1 MIQSKGI
8 FRKWSGKWIKI
19 GCAILLSIF
28 VVCCGAQTTKT
39 EPTAPLMTASPVATL
54 DSKVVLREGLT
65 QVLGTDNR
73 NTPRLTEI
81 SYSTP
86 EAGDITITWAINDN
100 DLQDSTKITAQ
111 KDATNIL
118 KVLEDSKARFIYVV
132 LIGTISMPDQHGQ
145 VTETQVMSLGFNKS
159 KLDKINWEGFQSS
172 DIYDLADVVDV
183 VEELE

>member
-1 MIQSKGI
+1 M
-8 FRKWSGKWIKI
+8 
-19 GCAILLSIF
+19 LSIF

-39 EPTAPLMTASPVATL
+39 EPATPLMTASPVATL

-86 EAGDITITWAINDN
+86 EAGDITITWAIFSD
-100 DLQDSTKITAQ
+100 DLQNSTKVTAQ

-118 KVLEDSKARFIYVV
+118 KVLEDLSLIHISPIPLLHPLRLPGRKYLKTENLPSLFCQV
-132 LIGTISMPDQHGQ
+132 LI
-145 VTETQVMSLGFNKS
+145 
-159 KLDKINWEGFQSS
+159 
-172 DIYDLADVVDV
+172 Y
-183 VEELE
+183 